1 MTLYWS
7 VCFEACIWY
16 HYCHSLCV
24 GKSFRLLSL
33 LCAMISSHLLFS
45 SLSLFLSLS
54 HTHTHMHTHTH
65 THTHISCSSLTY
77 SISAPLSTALNA
89 FCSMQQH
96 IDSHVY
102 IHSKQQVMNLQW
114 CKFDCPVPAISVHP
128 SSHVTSWCCETVSQK
143 AKHNVKKNIFIQII
157 NCTTAPLLYR
167 LPKCAHVHH

>member
-54 HTHTHMHTHTH
+54 HTHTHAHTHTH

-128 SSHVTSWCCETVSQK
+128 SSHVTS
-143 AKHNVKKNIFIQII
+143 
-157 NCTTAPLLYR
+157 
-167 LPKCAHVHH
+167 